1 VLGDSDLLRAL
12 SLAGI
17 PCAVMAAP
25 GEPARYSRF
34 ARTVLD
40 WADAWERPDA
50 LVDVLERFAASQ
62 PSRPVLF
69 YEADHELLLISRCR
83 ERLRR
88 HFDFVIPDATLVDD
102 LVDKGRFQV
111 LAKRLNLPVPPAQ
124 VLNPCSDP
132 MPLDLQF
139 PLALK
144 PLVRRADQWMPIA
157 HGAKALRLDSPAALA
172 TLWPRLAK
180 AGIAVVLQRLIPGS
194 ETKIESYHVYVDNR
208 GDIAGEFT
216 GQKIRTWPPAYGDST
231 ALVITASPEVT
242 DLGRDLVRR
251 LGLRGVAKFDFKR
264 APDGRLYLF
273 EVNPRFTLWHHLGA
287 RAGVNIPALVY
298 ADLVGLPRPSVAQAR
313 AGVRWCKPWDDAAAA
328 RAAGISFVKWLP
340 WALAC
345 EAKRAVAWDDPM
357 PFIGAVMWRGKSRL
371 AAAGAALLAALG
383 GYVFTFAVTIHTLF
397 KCLSAV
403 WLKRI

>member
-12 SLAGI
+12 TLARI
-17 PCAVMAAP
+17 PCVVMAAP
-25 GEPARYSRF
+25 GDPARYSRF
-34 ARTVLD
+34 ARKVLD
-40 WADAWERPDA
+40 WADAWDRPDA

-62 PSRPVLF
+62 ASRPVLF
-69 YEADHELLLISRCR
+69 YEADHELLLISRYR

-111 LAKRLNLPVPPAQ
+111 LARRLNLPVPPAQ
-124 VLNPCSDP
+124 VLNPSSDP

-144 PLVRRADQWMPIA
+144 PLVRRADQWTPIA
-157 HGAKALRLDSPAALA
+157 HGAKALRLDSAAALA
-172 TLWPRLAK
+172 TVWPRLAQ

-216 GQKIRTWPPAYGDST
+216 GQKIRTWPAAYGDST
-231 ALVITASPEVT
+231 ALVTTASTEVT

-273 EVNPRFTLWHHLGA
+273 DCALYALAPSGRARRREHPGARVRRSGRSAAAERHPGAGRGALVQAVGRRVGSARCGYLVPEVGALGA
-287 RAGVNIPALVY
+287 LLRGQAGRG
-298 ADLVGLPRPSVAQAR
+298 VG
-313 AGVRWCKPWDDAAAA
+313 
-328 RAAGISFVKWLP
+328 
-340 WALAC
+340 
-345 EAKRAVAWDDPM
+345 
-357 PFIGAVMWRGKSRL
+357 
-371 AAAGAALLAALG
+371 
-383 GYVFTFAVTIHTLF
+383 
-397 KCLSAV
+397 
-403 WLKRI
+403 

>member
-1 VLGDSDLLRAL
+1 MLGDSDLLRAL

-34 ARTVLD
+34 ARKVLD

-88 HFDFVIPDATLVDD
+88 HFDFVVPDATLVDD
-102 LVDKGRFQV
+102 LVDKGRFQA

-172 TLWPRLAK
+172 ALWPRLAK

-208 GDIAGEFT
+208 G
-216 GQKIRTWPPAYGDST
+216 
-231 ALVITASPEVT
+231 
-242 DLGRDLVRR
+242 LGRDLVRR

-357 PFIGAVMWRGKSRL
+357 PFIGAVMWRGKSRV

-383 GYVFTFAVTIHTLF
+383 GYAFTFSVTMHTLF
-397 KCLSAV
+397 KYVSAV
-403 WLKRI
+403 WLKRSGPWDS